1 MKDKKTY
8 IILGI
13 SILFISI
20 GISYA
25 YFSLNVIGNDTAKN
39 NKIVTG
45 NLELTFTDT
54 EEISLNNMLP
64 GDSVTKTIKVTN
76 TGSKEVGYNVG
87 WTDYENGIIN
97 NELIIEGTCKRL
109 NSSNTEEGTCNNVS
123 KKAITGSNVISN
135 IQIEPNVTHEY
146 TLTITFKET
155 NKPQNYNKNKSFN
168 GKLNITESTA
178 KTVYCTFDGELTQGA
193 EYVNGQYTY
202 KYMQEGTNSTSG
214 LSWSNITTD
223 GWGVQLTDKTSTS
236 AVTSKLC
243 TYIND
248 KPVVSMSYMFYKSQ
262 ATTLDVSKFDT
273 SNVTDMNGMF
283 YGSNAITL
291 NLSNFNTSNVTDM
304 SSMFGGSQAT
314 TLDLSN
320 FDTSKVTHMGGM
332 FDNSKATTLDVSNFN
347 TSNVRNMESMFNGS
361 QATTLDLSNFDT
373 SNVTDMSYMFDSSN
387 VTTLDLSN
395 FDTSNVT
402 DMSSMFSESKAS
414 TIKGLNNINTSKVT
428 NMSDMFW
435 NSKATTLDVSKFDTS
450 NVTDMSGMFYG
461 SNAITLNLSNFNTS
475 NVIDMNSM
483 FYNSKAT
490 TLDVSNFDTSKVTHM
505 GGMFAN
511 SKATTLDVSN
521 FNTSNVRNMESMFN
535 GSQAT
540 TLDLSNF
547 DTSKV
552 TRMTLMFNS
561 STNLKTIYVSD
572 KFKTDTVTDST
583 RMFYN
588 CTKLV
593 GGAGTK
599 YNSSHVE
606 KTYARIDGGTINPGY
621 FTLKN

>member
-248 KPVVSMSYMFYKSQ
+248 NPVVSMSYMFYKSQ

-273 SNVTDMNGMF
+273 SNVTDMN
-283 YGSNAITL
+283 
-291 NLSNFNTSNVTDM
+291 
-304 SSMFGGSQAT
+304 
-314 TLDLSN
+314 
-320 FDTSKVTHMGGM
+320 
-332 FDNSKATTLDVSNFN
+332 
-347 TSNVRNMESMFNGS
+347 
-361 QATTLDLSNFDT
+361 
-373 SNVTDMSYMFDSSN
+373 
-387 VTTLDLSN
+387 
-395 FDTSNVT
+395 
-402 DMSSMFSESKAS
+402 
-414 TIKGLNNINTSKVT
+414 
-428 NMSDMFW
+428 
-435 NSKATTLDVSKFDTS
+435 
-450 NVTDMSGMFYG
+450 GMFYG

-505 GGMFAN
+505 GGMFDN